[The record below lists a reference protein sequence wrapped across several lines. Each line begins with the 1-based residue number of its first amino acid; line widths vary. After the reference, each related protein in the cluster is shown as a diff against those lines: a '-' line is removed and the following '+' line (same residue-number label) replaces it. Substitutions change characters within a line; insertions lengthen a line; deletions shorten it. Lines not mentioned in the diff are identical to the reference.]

1 MKSKKVFPKKRP
13 KRPSSLK
20 MSDFI
25 RPRAVRETSG
35 TVRRAGKSRRTAW
48 IGSCDPMPEGKL
60 PLKKRPLELDS
71 KSAGRMWDECFL
83 FTLEKQRKKRKK
95 IGKEIRR
102 KPNQAV
108 FTSNSSERI
117 CKALKMVEPA
127 GLEPA
132 TR

>member
-71 KSAGRMWDECFL
+71 KSALRMWDECFL
-83 FTLEKQRKKRKK
+83 FTLEKTAEKEEKNRKGDQTETK
-95 IGKEIRR
+95 
-102 KPNQAV
+102 
-108 FTSNSSERI
+108 SSGFY
-117 CKALKMVEPA
+117 K
-127 GLEPA
+127 
-132 TR
+132 

>member
-1 MKSKKVFPKKRP
+1 
-13 KRPSSLK
+13 

-25 RPRAVRETSG
+25 RPKAVRETSG
-35 TVRRAGKSRRTAW
+35 TVRRAGKSGRTAW
-48 IGSCDPMPEGKL
+48 IEPCDPMPEEKL

-71 KSAGRMWDECFL
+71 KSAGRMCDECFL

-108 FTSNSSERI
+108 FTSHSSVRI
-117 CKALKMVEPA
+117 CKTLEMVEPA